1 MDKKEEKKI
10 IRQEFLTG
18 ERALFMG
25 KNLDIYDTIFDDGES
40 PLKES
45 RGINLYGSMFKWKYP
60 LWYSKNI
67 VAEDCHWLGGHS
79 SRRQRTS
86 ADVKGWSLRM

>member
-60 LWYSKNI
+60 LCTARTLLRRIATGLRWREPESGTLI
-67 VAEDCHWLGGHS
+67 I
-79 SRRQRTS
+79 SR
-86 ADVKGWSLRM
+86 